1 MEGKPI
7 LTEYAME
14 KNKEGRLNLYEYAMP
29 YVSFPKYGGFEASL
43 QAYLPAQVEAS
54 RIWADCDTALIY
66 PPAIAMPVEDTVLV
80 TAYMSEIDAYMIE
93 MQIKF
98 ISGEEPLS
106 NFDIY
111 KNTLVKKGVEE
122 VIAAYQKNYNI
133 YINRD

>member
-1 MEGKPI
+1 
-7 LTEYAME
+7 
-14 KNKEGRLNLYEYAMP
+14 
-29 YVSFPKYGGFEASL
+29 
-43 QAYLPAQVEAS
+43 
-54 RIWADCDTALIY
+54 
-66 PPAIAMPVEDTVLV
+66 MPVEDTVLV

-122 VIAAYQKNYNI
+122 VIAAYQKNYNF
-133 YINRD
+133 YINRF